1 MRKTI
6 TAIALLISTTTFAQE
21 VINLSKE
28 MKCSNAEFVMNHFAE
43 NYGEKPVWAGKTTF
57 NTHVTL
63 MVNKEKRSWTL
74 IEYDS
79 RIACVLGAGDSSS
92 SPDIGT
98 PTKYE

>member
-1 MRKTI
+1 MRKLILLT
-6 TAIALLISTTTFAQE
+6 ALLLSHTAFSQE

-43 NYGEKPVWAGKTTF
+43 NYGEVPIWAGKTDF

-63 MVNKEKRSWTL
+63 MVNKEKRTWTL
-74 IEYDS
+74 VEYDA
-79 RIACVLGAGDSSS
+79 RIACVLGAGQSSS

-98 PTKYE
+98 PTRF